1 MREDRL
7 DNPKH
12 KDKLNWLGERLALYY
27 NLFVPCKK
35 LIAKIPLEG
44 KDVKYRYVYD
54 EPKTP
59 FERLKEADPENP
71 KLARYSKLRN
81 IINSVA
87 LKEMLEDAIA
97 EVTGRRPAIH
107 KPVPRALSRPADYA
121 AAILLHPARCR
132 PFCR

>member
-1 MREDRL
+1 MFTMSPKRL
-7 DNPKH
+7 
-12 KDKLNWLGERLALYY
+12 LS
-27 NLFVPCKK
+27 
-35 LIAKIPLEG
+35 
-44 KDVKYRYVYD
+44 D

-97 EVTGRRPAIH
+97 EVTGKRRRASSGGRLPELAPQSTPLPPA
-107 KPVPRALSRPADYA
+107 P
-121 AAILLHPARCR
+121 
-132 PFCR
+132 